1 MEREPSISEL
11 NELFGAEGYE
21 PFDIE
26 LEEDEQK
33 NEGWVKI
40 NYLLNTKTQF
50 TKENIKEELGIKLV
64 TNQVPTFKLFMCNFY
79 QYEDTIGF
87 SFGNNPHPPKTWN
100 PHQVTY
106 STIQG
111 VIKKLEDKGL
121 ITFTKGN
128 ASEYKEKRLLSK
140 ASASKKLIKW
150 ILETIDNVY
159 VDCDTHV
166 RLRLAGNKNIILPY
180 EPTTYTS
187 KVDSIMKN
195 YHKKLSQWGLQIDG
209 ITLDNL
215 HLFVNYQAVKDQK
228 DTKGNYVFR
237 HGGRWY
243 GPWNSIGSKE
253 RLKRISFKNTG
264 ALIEEDY
271 QASCSNAL
279 SLWESGQWLDKDPYE
294 FVGLGVLKNFNADG
308 IENKMRDN
316 IKKVINIAP
325 NVGKGKLKAAVG
337 GKFKKHKHQKL
348 MVGLSERIITGFK
361 FLNPHIAHWICRSEL
376 TGRKAMF
383 IESNLVLGVIDRFCK
398 ADIPVVSIYDSFI
411 FPKKYKQEALEII
424 YDTKG
429 LDWLKQTLAKDE
441 QGSIK

>member
-1 MEREPSISEL
+1 MEKEPSISEL
-11 NELFGAEGYE
+11 NELFGADGYE
-21 PFDIE
+21 SLDIE
-26 LEEDEQK
+26 WEEVEEE

-64 TNQVPTFKLFMCNFY
+64 TNQVPTFKLFICNFY
-79 QYEDTIGF
+79 QYEDSIGF
-87 SFGNNPHPPKTWN
+87 SIGNNPHPPKAWN

-111 VIKKLEDKGL
+111 VIRKLELKGL
-121 ITFTKGN
+121 ITFTKGK
-128 ASEYKEKRLLSK
+128 ASKDKEERLLSK
-140 ASASKKLIKW
+140 ATASKNFMQW
-150 ILETIDNVY
+150 IIDNIDEVFI
-159 VDCDTHV
+159 DCETHV
-166 RLRLAGNKNIILPY
+166 RLRVAGKKHLILPY
-180 EPTTYTS
+180 DQTIYT
-187 KVDSIMKN
+187 KRVDSIMKN

-209 ITLDNL
+209 VNQDNL

-228 DTKGNYVFR
+228 DAKGNYLFR
-237 HGGRWY
+237 HGGRWH
-243 GPWNSIGSKE
+243 GPWNSISSNE
-253 RLKRISFKNTG
+253 RLKRISFKGDG

-294 FVGLGVLKNFNADG
+294 FVGFGVLKNFNADG
-308 IENKMRDN
+308 VENKMRDYV
-316 IKKVINIAP
+316 KKVINIAP

-337 GKFKKHKHQKL
+337 SKFKKHKHQQFI
-348 MVGLSERIITGFK
+348 VGLSERIIAGFK
-361 FLNPHIAHWICRSEL
+361 FLNPHIAHWIYKSEL

-429 LDWLKQTLAKDE
+429 FDWLKKTLAKDE
-441 QGSIK
+441 QGAIK

>member
-11 NELFGAEGYE
+11 NELFGADGYE
-21 PFDIE
+21 PLDIE
-26 LEEDEQK
+26 WEEVEEE

-50 TKENIKEELGIKLV
+50 TKETIKEELGIKLV
-64 TNQVPTFKLFMCNFY
+64 TNQLPTFKLFMCNFY
-79 QYEDTIGF
+79 QYEDPIGF
-87 SFGNNPHPPKTWN
+87 SIGNNAHPPKAWN

-111 VIKKLEDKGL
+111 VVKKLEDKGL
-121 ITFTKGN
+121 ITFTKGK
-128 ASEYKEKRLLSK
+128 ASEYKEDRLLSK
-140 ASASKKLIKW
+140 ASASKKLSQWVID
-150 ILETIDNVY
+150 TIDEVY

-166 RLRLAGNKNIILPY
+166 RLRLAGNPNTVLPY
-180 EPTTYTS
+180 EPTTYTN

-228 DTKGNYVFR
+228 DVKGNYLFR

-253 RLKRISFKNTG
+253 RLKRISFKNAGT
-264 ALIEEDY
+264 LTEEDY

-294 FVGLGVLKNFNADG
+294 FVGLGVLKNFYADG
-308 IENKMRDN
+308 IENKMRDR

-348 MVGLSERIITGFK
+348 MVSLSERIIAGFK
-361 FLNPHIAHWICRSEL
+361 FLNPHIAHWIYKSEL

-411 FPKKYKQEALEII
+411 FPKKYKQEAMKII